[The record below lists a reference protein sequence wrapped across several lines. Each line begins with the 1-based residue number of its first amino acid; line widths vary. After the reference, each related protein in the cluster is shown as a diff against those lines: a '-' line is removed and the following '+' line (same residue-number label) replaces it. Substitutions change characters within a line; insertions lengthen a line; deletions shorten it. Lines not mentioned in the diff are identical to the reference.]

1 MVDRVDLVE
10 ARVTGSLQQQTKQ
23 LLEKLKVPNKQ
34 AVAVD
39 SSEKDNL
46 STAGAVE
53 AVKSVVDQN

>member
-1 MVDRVDLVE
+1 MDLVE

-23 LLEKLKVPNKQ
+23 LLEKSKVPNKQ
-34 AVAVD
+34 KVAVD

-53 AVKSVVDQN
+53 AVKSMVDQN